1 VSEYIDD
8 KKIMKPNILFLS
20 ADNLGDNE
28 IGAVGQKIIKTI

>member
-1 VSEYIDD
+1 
-8 KKIMKPNILFLS
+8 MKPNILFLS